1 MPAQSQQQQKLFGL
15 ALSVKRGETPRSEAS
30 KEVLDIVD
38 SMTEKQIEDFAGTSH
53 SGLPKKVESALREL
67 IKNAIKDNVVGD
79 IVKEHKDCGCG
90 CKGTTVGGC
99 NTSLTEGLFQDIMKG
114 VKNGSGPFTMVVI
127 KDNKVVKQV
136 NVNTPQSIPANYTS
150 LEKQYPNARIRV
162 EDSTGKIVFGEGVVN
177 ESSVEIGDI
186 VFLKSAKKIATV
198 IDRFGRSVTVKT
210 GDGKKVKTV
219 INNIKT
225 LAQDNVNEKLD
236 NKQLAL
242 LKYAYKDI
250 KKINPSEPAYGRMVK
265 HLDTLSKSELQQL
278 ADAGINFISLLAKNR
293 LMRSESVNEEK
304 PGLWANIRAKK
315 ARGEKPA
322 HGNSQAHKDAVKAGK
337 KIKKSES
344 VDEAVPTQTKWAVA
358 IASLT
363 ATRPDAVQKFI
374 DDNNLN
380 SEKLYQFLKK
390 SNASSRFGGFAMDF
404 VTAISGKPGNPIQK
418 KMIKMFGESV
428 NEGARIVLVDPN
440 TNKFT
445 KTHIFSGPNRDADK
459 EVEKLNSKLSS
470 PQKNKGLYWKIASY
484 ESVNEVASRTA
495 MEIGGLTGM
504 NKDAVQKF
512 VDEHNLDI
520 EKLYQYVKKGKL
532 KERMDFVS
540 AVVGNPG
547 NKIQKMIIA
556 KFGMK

>member
-15 ALSVKRGETPRSEAS
+15 ALSVKRGETSRSEAS

-136 NVNTPQSIPANYTS
+136 NVNTPQSVPANYTS

-162 EDSTGKIVFGEGVVN
+162 EDSTGKIVFGESVNEENPGLWANIRAKKARGEKPAHGNSQAHKDAVKAGKKIKKSESIEEAKKGDFEMGDFVHFKSANKTGMVKRISGDKITIMTMRGDYTGDIKDIQVLYQDGVEPSVN
-177 ESSVEIGDI
+177 ESSVEIGDT
-186 VFLKSAKKIATV
+186 VFLKSANKIATV
-198 IDRFGRSVTVKT
+198 IDRMGRSVTVKT

-293 LMRSESVNEEK
+293 LMRSESVNENFAKFDTLKMAVNQHEK
-304 PGLWANIRAKK
+304 GAPYYDKIRLINIFNQLSSSDQVKAKK
-315 ARGEKPA
+315 QYRG
-322 HGNSQAHKDAVKAGK
+322 
-337 KIKKSES
+337 
-344 VDEAVPTQTKWAVA
+344 
-358 IASLT
+358 
-363 ATRPDAVQKFI
+363 
-374 DDNNLN
+374 
-380 SEKLYQFLKK
+380 Y
-390 SNASSRFGGFAMDF
+390 
-404 VTAISGKPGNPIQK
+404 
-418 KMIKMFGESV
+418 FGESV
-428 NEGARIVLVDPN
+428 NEA
-440 TNKFT
+440 
-445 KTHIFSGPNRDADK
+445 
-459 EVEKLNSKLSS
+459 
-470 PQKNKGLYWKIASY
+470 
-484 ESVNEVASRTA
+484 ASRTA

-520 EKLYQYVKKGKL
+520 EKLFQYVKKGKL

>member
-67 IKNAIKDNVVGD
+67 IKNAIKHNVVGD

-136 NVNTPQSIPANYTS
+136 NVNTPQSVPANYTS

-177 ESSVEIGDI
+177 ESSVEIGDT
-186 VFLKSAKKIATV
+186 VFLKSANKIATV
-198 IDRFGRSVTVKT
+198 IDRLGRSVTVKT

-293 LMRSESVNEEK
+293 LMRSESV
-304 PGLWANIRAKK
+304 
-315 ARGEKPA
+315 
-322 HGNSQAHKDAVKAGK
+322 S
-337 KIKKSES
+337 
-344 VDEAVPTQTKWAVA
+344 EAVPTQTKWAVA

-428 NEGARIVLVDPN
+428 NEVSYRVVG
-440 TNKFT
+440 
-445 KTHIFSGPNRDADK
+445 
-459 EVEKLNSKLSS
+459 
-470 PQKNKGLYWKIASY
+470 KNKAGETFKSGVLDNKKAMDLYYKMAKSKSY
-484 ESVNEVASRTA
+484 VSLDVVKESVNEAASRTA

-520 EKLYQYVKKGKL
+520 EKLFQYVKKGKL

>member
-67 IKNAIKDNVVGD
+67 VRNAIKDNVVGG

-136 NVNTPQSIPANYTS
+136 NVNTPQSVPANYTS

-177 ESSVEIGDI
+177 ESSVEIGDT
-186 VFLKSAKKIATV
+186 VFLKSANKIATV
-198 IDRFGRSVTVKT
+198 IDRMGRSVTVKT

-225 LAQDNVNEKLD
+225 LTHDNVNEKLD

-293 LMRSESVNEEK
+293 LMRSESVNEYNVNK
-304 PGLWANIRAKK
+304 KFGSKYDIGAGSMGNGTTFWNRAEEEF
-315 ARGEKPA
+315 G
-322 HGNSQAHKDAVKAGK
+322 DYK
-337 KIKKSES
+337 KIAHVSDNGEVKFYDKTLPSNVKKHIE
-344 VDEAVPTQTKWAVA
+344 DYAKTQK
-358 IASLT
+358 
-363 ATRPDAVQKFI
+363 
-374 DDNNLN
+374 
-380 SEKLYQFLKK
+380 
-390 SNASSRFGGFAMDF
+390 
-404 VTAISGKPGNPIQK
+404 
-418 KMIKMFGESV
+418 ESV
-428 NEGARIVLVDPN
+428 NEA
-440 TNKFT
+440 
-445 KTHIFSGPNRDADK
+445 
-459 EVEKLNSKLSS
+459 
-470 PQKNKGLYWKIASY
+470 
-484 ESVNEVASRTA
+484 ASRTA

-512 VDEHNLDI
+512 VDEHNLNI
-520 EKLYQYVKKGKL
+520 EKLFQYVKKGKL

>member
-99 NTSLTEGLFQDIMKG
+99 NTSLTEGVKLSLVDPNTNKFIKTLSLDRTYREAEKEVETLNRRLSPSQKTKG
-114 VKNGSGPFTMVVI
+114 LYW
-127 KDNKVVKQV
+127 KV
-136 NVNTPQSIPANYTS
+136 TSINES
-150 LEKQYPNARIRV
+150 
-162 EDSTGKIVFGEGVVN
+162 VN
-177 ESSVEIGDI
+177 ESSVEIGDT
-186 VFLKSAKKIATV
+186 VFLKSANKIATV
-198 IDRFGRSVTVKT
+198 IDRMGRSVTVKT

-293 LMRSESVNEEK
+293 LMRSESV
-304 PGLWANIRAKK
+304 
-315 ARGEKPA
+315 
-322 HGNSQAHKDAVKAGK
+322 S
-337 KIKKSES
+337 
-344 VDEAVPTQTKWAVA
+344 EAVPTQTKWAVA

-428 NEGARIVLVDPN
+428 NEYNVNKKFGSKYDIGAGSMGN
-440 TNKFT
+440 GTTFW
-445 KTHIFSGPNRDADK
+445 NRAEEEFGDYK
-459 EVEKLNSKLSS
+459 
-470 PQKNKGLYWKIASY
+470 KIAHVSDNGEVKFY
-484 ESVNEVASRTA
+484 DKTLPSNVKKHIEDYAKTQKESVNEAASRTA

-520 EKLYQYVKKGKL
+520 EKLFQYVKKGKL